1 MAEKGSSAEDKALRT
16 RVSIRNVLT
25 RGAFF
30 RTLGYGQLPASAQRS
45 ESAQLDYLQ
54 RLIEQAEREKGYVFG
69 TDQDNG
75 PRPTPDS
82 VGGLFGFDWRS
93 SQWDNGRDPAEALQ
107 LALDVRE
114 IGPKKK
120 DRKS

>member
-16 RVSIRNVLT
+16 HVSIRNV
-25 RGAFF
+25 F

-114 IGPKKK
+114 IGAKKK
-120 DRKS
+120 ERDS